1 MAGINNSELI
11 TMRKL
16 IIRSNPNAG
25 LEADKPV
32 SKKKKVFIVH
42 GRDETLLKK
51 VEKQLADNDLV
62 PIVLHKQT
70 SNGRN
75 IIDNLEKHTE
85 VKTAIVLYTPDD
97 LGKFAVDKDLQA
109 RARQNVI
116 FEHGFLL
123 AKLGRERV
131 IMMVDGDPELP
142 TDVTGITYIHASTR
156 GWRKK
161 LCEELID
168 LKVLEKCEE

>member
-1 MAGINNSELI
+1 M
-11 TMRKL
+11 KK
-16 IIRSNPNAG
+16 IIVRPEQSVASM
-25 LEADKPV
+25 EADKPV
-32 SKKKKVFIVH
+32 PKRKKVFIVH

-51 VEKQLADNDLV
+51 VDKHLADNGLET
-62 PIVLHKQT
+62 IVLHRQT

-97 LGKFAVDKDLQA
+97 LGKHSVDKTLLP

-116 FEHGFLL
+116 FEHGYLL

-131 IMMVDGDPELP
+131 IMLVEGDPEIP
-142 TDVTGITYIHASTR
+142 TDVFGITYIHTSTR

-161 LCEELID
+161 LCAELID
-168 LKVLEKCEE
+168 LKVIDKCDEE

>member
-1 MAGINNSELI
+1 M
-11 TMRKL
+11 KK
-16 IIRSNPNAG
+16 IIVRRTS

-32 SKKKKVFIVH
+32 PKRKKVFIVH

-51 VEKQLADNDLV
+51 VEKHLRDNDLE

-75 IIDNLEKHTE
+75 IIDNLDKHTE

-97 LGKFAVDKDLQA
+97 LGKYAVDKDYIP

-116 FEHGFLL
+116 FEHGYLL
-123 AKLGRERV
+123 AKLGRDRV
-131 IMMVDGDPELP
+131 IMMVDGDPEIP
-142 TDVTGITYIHASTR
+142 TDVSGITYIHTSVR
-156 GWRKK
+156 DWRQK
-161 LCEELID
+161 LCDELID
-168 LKVLEKCEE
+168 LKVIETCDEGK

>member
-1 MAGINNSELI
+1 MKTIHI
-11 TMRKL
+11 P
-16 IIRSNPNAG
+16 RSSMEKDTPT
-25 LEADKPV
+25 P
-32 SKKKKVFIVH
+32 KKKKIFIVH

-51 VEKQLADNDLV
+51 VEKQLRDNDLE

-97 LGKFAVDKDLQA
+97 LGKYAVDKDMLP

-123 AKLGRERV
+123 SKLGRERV
-131 IMMVDGDPELP
+131 IMMVEGDPEIP
-142 TDVTGITYIHASTR
+142 TDVFGITYIHTSTR
-156 GWRKK
+156 GWRAK
-161 LCEELID
+161 LCDELID
-168 LKVLEKCEE
+168 LKVLEKCDEGK